1 MRKRPFIIWM
11 SLAVLIVL
19 AALPRVGT
27 SQYVVTLMSLM
38 FISGIAAMGLDIL
51 VGYGGMVSFAQG
63 TFFGIAAYGVG
74 VASTEMLWTNFYA
87 IAGFSVLLSVALAA
101 VTGLLALRARG
112 VGFIIITLAINE
124 LVWGLAYQW
133 TNVSGGDNGLIGFVR
148 PILGSLN
155 LTDTNTFYYFC
166 LGVMAVCAA
175 VLYLVVRSPY
185 GLALRGIREQ
195 PRRMRALGYNTWLYQ
210 YIAFIVA
217 ALFAG
222 IAGVLLAYYNQF
234 VGTSMLNLAQ
244 STQLL
249 IMTIIGGTGTLWGAL
264 LGSGIIVTLSNFLSN
279 YTMRWETILGIIYV
293 ATVMFAP
300 DGLLGI
306 AGRIL
311 MRIRGADA
319 AAKGVME
326 LRPEDD
332 TAPGQE
338 G

>member
-1 MRKRPFIIWM
+1 MRRTRLIIWT

-19 AALPRVGT
+19 AILPHFGA

-74 VASTEMLWTNFYA
+74 IASTEMMWTNFYA
-87 IAGFSVLLSVALAA
+87 IAGFSILLSVALAA

-133 TNVSGGDNGLIGFVR
+133 TNVSGGDNGIIGFVR
-148 PILGSLN
+148 PILGGLN
-155 LTDTNTFYYFC
+155 LTDTNTFYYFS
-166 LGVMAVCAA
+166 LGVLAVCAA

-264 LGSGIIVTLSNFLSN
+264 LGSGVIVTLSNLLSN

-293 ATVMFAP
+293 ATVVWAP
-300 DGLLGI
+300 DGFLGI

-311 MRIRGADA
+311 RRARRKGPDE
-319 AAKGVME
+319 KGVME
-326 LRPEDD
+326 LRPDDD